1 MERQPVQSSNL
12 VSAGY
17 DENAST
23 LEIEFR
29 SGIYQ
34 YYDVPLHIFEELM
47 SASSVGSYHNQYIKN
62 AFSFSRI

>member
-12 VSAGY
+12 VSVGY
-17 DENAST
+17 DESTST

-47 SASSVGSYHNQYIKN
+47 SANSVGSYHHKNIKN
-62 AFSFSRI
+62 TFSFSKV